1 MKVLTYVAAGV
12 MLAAIAV
19 VSAAIWVARW
29 ALGLPPLDGAGWKEE

>member
-1 MKVLTYVAAGV
+1 VRLRVYVAAGA

-29 ALGLPPLDGAGWKEE
+29 ALGLPPLDGTGWKEE